1 MTGVPG
7 AAVAAALL
15 LILGGALAA
24 LIAAAPPDLAAI
36 AADSYLQ
43 HVLLFTSLQA
53 GISCLLSVLLAIPVA
68 RALARRGS
76 FAGRTLLLRL
86 FGLPMVMPA
95 IVTVFAMVALYGES
109 GWLHWLMANAGL
121 STGGFLYGLSGI
133 LIAHIFFN
141 MPFAARS
148 FLAALEAVPGDSWR
162 LASQLGMNSRQI
174 FRLVEWPALKGS
186 MGSVAALVFM
196 LCFASFAITLTLGGG
211 PRWASLEAAIYQAL
225 RYDFDLGRAAVL
237 ALLQLAI
244 SGTLLLGLHRFVLPA
259 PVALGLGRPVAR
271 PDMAGQGGR
280 AFDAVVIALAAF
292 YVGLPVISV
301 VIAGATGSLSGVLA
315 SPATWQAAGIGLA
328 VAFSAMLL
336 ATLGALLMIAGSG
349 RLSRSGPFQF
359 IASLPLAA
367 SPLALGAGLF
377 VLLTRF
383 GGTLEMG
390 LGLVALINGLMGMPY
405 VVRVVAPAFR
415 DSAERHDRL
424 CASLGIAGWNRW
436 RLIDG
441 PLLRRPVGLAMAL
454 VSALSLGDLGAIAL
468 FGTPNTTTL
477 PLLIYQ
483 QLAAYHLDAAAATA
497 LLLVALTF
505 GCFVLIE
512 RLVGGPAHG

>member
-1 MTGVPG
+1 MNGLPG
-7 AAVAAALL
+7 AAVAALLL

-24 LIAAAPPDLAAI
+24 LIAVAPPDLSAI
-36 AADSYLQ
+36 IADAYLR

-53 GISCLLSVLLAIPVA
+53 GLSCLLSVLLAIPVA
-68 RALARRGS
+68 RALARRTV
-76 FAGRTLLLRL
+76 FPGRTLLLRL

-109 GWLHWLMANAGL
+109 GWLHWLMARIGL
-121 STGGFLYGLSGI
+121 STGGFLYGISGI
-133 LIAHIFFN
+133 LIAHVFFN
-141 MPFAARS
+141 MPFAARA
-148 FLAALEAVPGDSWR
+148 FLATLEAVPGESWR
-162 LASQLGMNSRQI
+162 LASQLGMNGLQI
-174 FRLVEWPALKGS
+174 FRLIEWPALKGS
-186 MGSVAALVFM
+186 IGSAAGLVFM

-211 PRWASLEAAIYQAL
+211 PRWASLEAAIFQSL

-237 ALLQLAI
+237 ALVQLAI
-244 SGTLLLGLHRFVLPA
+244 SGGLLLALHRFILPA
-259 PVALGLGRPVAR
+259 PVSLGIGRPAAR
-271 PDMAGQGGR
+271 PDMAGQGGIVL
-280 AFDAVVIALAAF
+280 DAIVILLAAL
-292 YVGLPVISV
+292 YVGLPVVSV
-301 VIAGATGSLSGVLA
+301 IVSGASGSLGGVLA
-315 SPATWQAAGIGLA
+315 SGATWQAAGIGLA
-328 VAFSAMLL
+328 VAFAAMVL
-336 ATLGALLMIAGSG
+336 ATFGALLMIAGSG
-349 RLSRSGPFQF
+349 RLARSGPFQF

-377 VLLTRF
+377 VLLTRA

-441 PLLRRPVGLAMAL
+441 PLLRRPMGLAMAL
-454 VSALSLGDLGAIAL
+454 VAALSLGDLGAIAL

-483 QLAAYHLDAAAATA
+483 QLAAYHLDAAAATS

-505 GCFVLIE
+505 GCFLLIE
-512 RLVGGPAHG
+512 RIVGGSARG